1 MMNVYEKINRTMEAM
16 KTFVIDGLNATDLK
30 VRIGRY
36 SIMTGCFEIV
46 NNENFF
52 NYNFY
57 EKVNN
62 FLKITGLS
70 NYYELCQYNI
80 FENNFD
86 HADRRY
92 LVRLKENLEISD
104 LETLMSICKLKGLI

>member
-1 MMNVYEKINRTMEAM
+1 MNIYEKINHTMEAM
-16 KTFVIDGLNATDLK
+16 KTFIIDGLNATDLK
-30 VRIGRY
+30 VKVGRY
-36 SIMTGCFEIV
+36 SVTTGCFEIV
-46 NNENFF
+46 NKEKFF

-57 EKVNN
+57 EKVND

-80 FENNFD
+80 YENFYN
-86 HADRRY
+86 ADRRY

-104 LETLMSICKLKGLI
+104 LETLISICKLKGLI

>member
-1 MMNVYEKINRTMEAM
+1 MNVYEKINRTMEAM

-46 NNENFF
+46 NNEKFF

-70 NYYELCQYNI
+70 NYYELCQNDI
-80 FENNFD
+80 FEKLD
-86 HADRRY
+86 HTDRKY
-92 LVRLKENLEISD
+92 LIRLKENLEISD
-104 LETLMSICKLKGLI
+104 LETLISICKLKGLI